1 MGHVFVKA
9 RFRGR
14 DEIGFERIL
23 VDTGAS
29 FIVMPLDVA
38 GKHFLETP
46 FTVDLKLGDGRVV
59 RTKVFIAEGEI
70 EGK

>member
-14 DEIGFERIL
+14 NEIGFERIL

-29 FIVMPLDVA
+29 FTLNESLALQGGDVRF
-38 GKHFLETP
+38 KCFL
-46 FTVDLKLGDGRVV
+46 FLKLIND
-59 RTKVFIAEGEI
+59 
-70 EGK
+70 